1 MLTTPH
7 YKPQENDFLSLI
19 HVALKRRRE
28 LMDTP
33 GHQGFDDSKEAAIAL
48 CQTAYTIPFF
58 KLAARGSKA

>member
-1 MLTTPH
+1 MLTKPH
-7 YKPQENDFLSLI
+7 YELQEEDFLPLI

-33 GHQGFDDSKEAAIAL
+33 EHQGFDDFEEAAIAL

-58 KLAARGSKA
+58 KTCCSGI